1 VRMLPEIARIAAY
14 DTRGGALWA
23 DARRAAPE
31 PVPHEWL
38 RRALEGETSVR
49 FTTDDPASRQSV
61 KLYVPITFPGEGR
74 IAGVVE
80 ADVDP
85 SRVLAAARRARLAL
99 WSLAVAS
106 GVVLYA
112 ALYGIVWRAS
122 RTLRRQHSALAE
134 RAEELARTNTE
145 LRAVR
150 QQLVAAARL
159 AAFGEI
165 TAAVAH
171 GLGNPL
177 AAIRGMTQL
186 ALLESADPGVQGR
199 LEQVIVQADRLGDR
213 MRSLLRLGR
222 PVEQRPLPAALDRV
236 VAVTLDSVQVR
247 STTTGVRVE
256 VDVPPDLPKV
266 RLDPA
271 GFEEAFLCLVGNAF
285 DAMPGGGVLRVS
297 ATVEDDDGPA
307 VRLVVE
313 DTGPGMSP
321 AMLQQVFEPFFTT
334 KREGTGLG
342 LALARKLLEAAGARL
357 TLDSE
362 PGRGTRAA
370 ITLPADGAEGP

>member
-1 VRMLPEIARIAAY
+1 MLPEIERIAAY
-14 DTRGGALWA
+14 DARGSALWA
-23 DARRAAPE
+23 DARRAAPV

-49 FTTDDPASRQSV
+49 FTADAPGTRESV

-85 SRVLAAARRARLAL
+85 SRVLAAAGRARLTL
-99 WSLAVAS
+99 WSLALAS

-112 ALYGIVWRAS
+112 TLYGIVWRAS

-177 AAIRGMTQL
+177 AAIRGMAQL
-186 ALLESADPGVQGR
+186 ALLESAEPDVRGR

-297 ATVEDDDGPA
+297 ATVEDDDGAGGAPRRRGHGPRHVASRAPA
-307 VRLVVE
+307 GVRAVLHHE
-313 DTGPGMSP
+313 AGGDRPRPGPGAQAP
-321 AMLQQVFEPFFTT
+321 
-334 KREGTGLG
+334 GG
-342 LALARKLLEAAGARL
+342 
-357 TLDSE
+357 
-362 PGRGTRAA
+362 GRGA
-370 ITLPADGAEGP
+370 PDPGQ